1 MDGNTDY
8 SGVRSSNNHIVQLQ
22 KLTAQEFGALPAPG
36 EGHLILPNWEDGNWT
51 NYMEN
56 AKTGPMPIEKAH
68 SKIFLCLFCSQKPVS
83 DNDNECLVVS
93 TVMFGLLLARF
104 RIVDYVT
111 SI

>member
-51 NYMEN
+51 KYMEN

-83 DNDNECLVVS
+83 DNDNDNDNECLFILS
-93 TVMFGLLLARF
+93 TKTILLKMRKN
-104 RIVDYVT
+104 YG
-111 SI
+111 